1 MAHGQLNRSTKAYE
15 KYKANLNALFD
26 GKTKLPEHLRTL
38 MPGEPIMPPAPLPV
52 KPANPKSGRRL
63 SGTPVFGYDIFMEAI
78 KRSATPDEV
87 TRTINALL
95 DSGHQIPQDEEILSK
110 ALIHRDESMVVSMLH
125 KLKELLDK
133 QGPKSPRLLKTRL
146 ENLLLISPT
155 PEIKKL
161 VHALQTQID

>member
-1 MAHGQLNRSTKAYE
+1 MAHGQFNRSTKAYE

-26 GKTKLPEHLRTL
+26 GKIKMPEHLQMQAT
-38 MPGEPIMPPAPLPV
+38 PAPMIS
-52 KPANPKSGRRL
+52 ANPKSTRRL
-63 SGTPVFGYDIFMEAI
+63 SGTPTFGYDIFMEAI

-95 DSGHQIPQDEEILSK
+95 ESGHQIPQDEEILSK
-110 ALIHRDESMVVSMLH
+110 ALIHRDESMVVSMLQ

-155 PEIKKL
+155 PDIKVL
-161 VHALQTQID
+161 VKDLQTKLA

>member
-1 MAHGQLNRSTKAYE
+1 MAHGQFNRSTKAYE
-15 KYKANLNALFD
+15 KYKANLNALFE
-26 GKTKLPEHLRTL
+26 GKAKMPEHLVQ
-38 MPGEPIMPPAPLPV
+38 IV
-52 KPANPKSGRRL
+52 NPKSTRRL
-63 SGTPVFGYDIFMEAI
+63 SGTPTFGYDIFMEAI

-95 DSGHQIPQDEEILSK
+95 EAGHQIPQDEDILSK

-125 KLKELLDK
+125 KLQDLLEK
-133 QGPKSPRLLKTRL
+133 QVSKSPRLLKTRL

-161 VHALQTQID
+161 VAELQTKLG

>member
-1 MAHGQLNRSTKAYE
+1 MAHGQFSRSTKAYE

-26 GKTKLPEHLRTL
+26 GKTKLPEHLRQL
-38 MPGEPIMPPAPLPV
+38 MPGEPVVPAVDPTPPS
-52 KPANPKSGRRL
+52 NPKSSRRL

-95 DSGHQIPQDEEILSK
+95 ESGHQIPQDEEILSK
-110 ALIHRDESMVVSMLH
+110 ALIHRDESMVILMLKKLQELLH
-125 KLKELLDK
+125 K
-133 QGPKSPRLLKTRL
+133 QGSKSPRLLKTRL

-155 PEIKKL
+155 PEIKSLVQDLQAKL
-161 VHALQTQID
+161 D

>member
-1 MAHGQLNRSTKAYE
+1 MAHGQFNRSTKAYE

-26 GKTKLPEHLRTL
+26 GKIKMPEHLQQQV
-38 MPGEPIMPPAPLPV
+38 EPAPV
-52 KPANPKSGRRL
+52 SNPKSTRRL

-95 DSGHQIPQDEEILSK
+95 ESGHQIPQDEEILSK

-125 KLKELLDK
+125 KLQELLDK

-155 PEIKKL
+155 PEIKIL
-161 VHALQTQID
+161 VRDLQTKLA

>member
-26 GKTKLPEHLRTL
+26 GKTRLPEHLRQ
-38 MPGEPIMPPAPLPV
+38 PEPESCSTA
-52 KPANPKSGRRL
+52 KASRRL

-78 KRSATPDEV
+78 KRSTTPDEV

-110 ALIHRDESMVVSMLH
+110 ALIHREEAMVIQMLQ
-125 KLKELLDK
+125 KLEELFQK
-133 QGPKSPRLLKTRL
+133 QLPKNNRLLKTRL

-161 VHALQTQID
+161 VHGLQEKLD

>member
-1 MAHGQLNRSTKAYE
+1 MTEMLA
-15 KYKANLNALFD
+15 
-26 GKTKLPEHLRTL
+26 
-38 MPGEPIMPPAPLPV
+38 PAVDPV
-52 KPANPKSGRRL
+52 PASNPKSSRRL

-95 DSGHQIPQDEEILSK
+95 ESGHQIPQDEEILSK
-110 ALIHRDESMVVSMLH
+110 ALIHRDESMVILMLQ
-125 KLKELLDK
+125 KLQELIEK

-155 PEIKKL
+155 PEIKTH
-161 VHALQTQID
+161 VRDLQTRLD

>member
-1 MAHGQLNRSTKAYE
+1 MAHGQFNRSTKAYE

-26 GKTKLPEHLRTL
+26 GKTKMPENLA
-38 MPGEPIMPPAPLPV
+38 EVI
-52 KPANPKSGRRL
+52 NPKSTRRL
-63 SGTPVFGYDIFMEAI
+63 SGTPTFGYDIFMEAI

-95 DSGHQIPQDEEILSK
+95 EAGHQIHQDEDILSK

-125 KLKELLDK
+125 KLQDLLEK
-133 QGPKSPRLLKTRL
+133 QVSKSPRLLKTRL

-161 VHALQTQID
+161 VAELQTKLG

>member
-1 MAHGQLNRSTKAYE
+1 MAHGQFSRSAKAYE

-26 GKTKLPEHLRTL
+26 GKTKLPEHLD
-38 MPGEPIMPPAPLPV
+38 V
-52 KPANPKSGRRL
+52 VVNPKSTRRL
-63 SGTPVFGYDIFMEAI
+63 SGTPTFGYDIFMEAI

-95 DSGHQIPQDEEILSK
+95 EAGHQIPPDEDILSK
-110 ALIHRDESMVVSMLH
+110 ALIHRDDSMVLSILQ
-125 KLKELLDK
+125 KLQDLLRK

-155 PEIKKL
+155 TEVKSSANNIIKEFCS
-161 VHALQTQID
+161 